1 MTLPTFAR
9 YPYATHEDS
18 RGESM
23 THTPKG
29 LATVALL
36 KTRLDQGHD
45 HLSLFE
51 PLILDAL
58 LRLPAQDFVAPDVKV
73 VVHERT
79 GILLPAN
86 AIQTLLG
93 RCTKR
98 GLLQR
103 QGGRFFR
110 TPLAVPD
117 PQLDS
122 TRAAFQAEQAALGRA
137 FKEYATAAGVDLQ
150 TPENALTTVATF
162 VSDNK
167 VHLILED
174 ALDDSPLERSSMD
187 RKLTRLVA
195 RFIMER
201 CLRSAELRPALEA
214 LTEGIVLQDTLLLR
228 DIPEAAQRF
237 QDLVVV
243 FDTLILFAALDLAGV
258 ANGIAAKEGLTLLR
272 ETGARTVAFRQTVDE
287 MRRILA
293 VYEQHLATTEG
304 RLTLYPT
311 PLTQHVLTA
320 KLSPA
325 DIRVISATLENRL
338 AKAGITVRDIPPHNP
353 RFTLDEAALAQCL
366 VDTKN
371 PSTDTPRI
379 RHDVDCVA
387 GVLTLR
393 GGRTSTTLERSV
405 AIFCSSTGQV
415 IRNVQQWY
423 SAQQEQGIPPILH
436 QAALTSIAWLKKP
449 AAAPNVKLSELA
461 ALCVA
466 AMRPTRDTWKKL
478 VETLRRLRTDGAI
491 SDDETAAIVAS
502 ELTEPLLA
510 RLDDEFEPDSDSIQ
524 EAVERVRESYRQQA
538 SLAAD
543 EAVGKAQADALLA
556 QQAASAAMSRRL
568 LKVSGGH

>member
-1 MTLPTFAR
+1 
-9 YPYATHEDS
+9 
-18 RGESM
+18 
-23 THTPKG
+23 
-29 LATVALL
+29 
-36 KTRLDQGHD
+36 
-45 HLSLFE
+45 
-51 PLILDAL
+51 
-58 LRLPAQDFVAPDVKV
+58 
-73 VVHERT
+73 
-79 GILLPAN
+79 
-86 AIQTLLG
+86 
-93 RCTKR
+93 
-98 GLLQR
+98 
-103 QGGRFFR
+103 
-110 TPLAVPD
+110 
-117 PQLDS
+117 
-122 TRAAFQAEQAALGRA
+122 
-137 FKEYATAAGVDLQ
+137 
-150 TPENALTTVATF
+150 
-162 VSDNK
+162 
-167 VHLILED
+167 
-174 ALDDSPLERSSMD
+174 
-187 RKLTRLVA
+187 
-195 RFIMER
+195 MER

-556 QQAASAAMSRRL
+556 QQAASAAISRRDQLISTVEARVRRQARLVATPLFALGVLVTFTSVVLSLPGVFDAVGGVAKWVARGVLAVAAL
-568 LKVSGGH
+568 LGGYSAVHGASLSSLRASLEDRIAGRLRSRWLPDERAQSRAGQHDG